1 MAAAVLTPPPSSS
14 KRLAKRS
21 ILGTRVAVRGDDGKF
36 YSGMIQATKTVG
48 EDAAE
53 QPGGEAAAASEAAAD
68 AAATSAENR
77 EAILPLPKK
86 WPGSLQ

>member
-48 EDAAE
+48 EDAE

-77 EAILPLPKK
+77 EALLSLPKK
-86 WPGSLQ
+86 VAGLSLQ

>member
-48 EDAAE
+48 EDAE
-53 QPGGEAAAASEAAAD
+53 QPGGEAAVASEAAD

-77 EAILPLPKK
+77 EALLSLPKK
-86 WPGSLQ
+86 VAGLSLQ